1 MGLKYLTSRR
11 SVGRPG
17 ELFGHFISLVDQLT
31 LTSGCTSIL
40 HSNHRDPLNSECV
53 SSMDLHDRL
62 PAVTGNSPAYL
73 RTTLFRRLLSR
84 ARIAMYPSGCVSI
97 KHP

>member
-1 MGLKYLTSRR
+1 M
-11 SVGRPG
+11 
-17 ELFGHFISLVDQLT
+17 DQLT

-40 HSNHRDPLNSECV
+40 DSNHRDPLNSERV
-53 SSMDLHDRL
+53 SSMGLHDRL
-62 PAVTGNSPAYL
+62 PAVTGNSPVYL

-84 ARIAMYPSGCVSI
+84 ARLAMYPSGRVSI